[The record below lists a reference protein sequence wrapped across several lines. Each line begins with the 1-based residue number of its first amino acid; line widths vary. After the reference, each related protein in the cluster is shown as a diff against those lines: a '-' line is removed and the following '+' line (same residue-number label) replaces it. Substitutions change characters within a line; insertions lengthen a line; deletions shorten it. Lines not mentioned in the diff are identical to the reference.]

1 MRSRLTYAVAA
12 TALTE
17 EQLSSLV
24 ACWYRGLRRLHPF
37 GFARKNNPDGTVG
50 TAFVMSN
57 SALDAYF
64 ATPPIRDFM
73 HVQFLKYIAHI
84 VRRDVLHP
92 TKKALFIESKK
103 RSSLAVWQK
112 VTYLLQIDKN
122 DAIKKMTNR
131 KDFTM
136 VLQARFPYLKKP
148 ARQPTKAR
156 T

>member
-1 MRSRLTYAVAA
+1 M
-12 TALTE
+12 
-17 EQLSSLV
+17 
-24 ACWYRGLRRLHPF
+24 HPF
-37 GFARKNNPDGTVG
+37 GFARKKLPDGELG
-50 TAFVMSN
+50 TAFQMSN
-57 SALDAYF
+57 AALNSYF
-64 ATPPIRDFM
+64 STPPIRDFM
-73 HVQFLKYIAHI
+73 QVQFLKYIAHI
-84 VRRDVLHP
+84 VRRDMDHP

-136 VLQARFPYLKKP
+136 VLQARFPYLKKS
-148 ARQPTKAR
+148 ARQPTKAQ

>member
-1 MRSRLTYAVAA
+1 
-12 TALTE
+12 
-17 EQLSSLV
+17 
-24 ACWYRGLRRLHPF
+24 
-37 GFARKNNPDGTVG
+37 
-50 TAFVMSN
+50 MSN

-64 ATPPIRDFM
+64 ATPPIRDFL

-103 RSSLAVWQK
+103 RSSHAVWHK
-112 VTYLLQIDKN
+112 VTYLLGLDRD
-122 DAIKKMTNR
+122 DAIKKMKTK

-148 ARQPTKAR
+148 ARQPTKAQ